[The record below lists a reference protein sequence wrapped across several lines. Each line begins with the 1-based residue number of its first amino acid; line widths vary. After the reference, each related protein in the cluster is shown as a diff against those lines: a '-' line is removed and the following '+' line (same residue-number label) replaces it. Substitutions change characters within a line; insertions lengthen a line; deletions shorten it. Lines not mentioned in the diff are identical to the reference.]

1 VPTVLGFAKKTSS
14 TTLASGSYTEVGE
27 AAISLSQASAINV
40 NASLTAESTQ
50 FQTITCLVKIDGSQ
64 VSNEER
70 ASVTQTVNSGELEDD
85 IANMDVV
92 GSSIYRGSGSET
104 FASGSHTAEVFCT
117 TTEVHTPAVV
127 KNVAIA
133 WTAAS

>member
-1 VPTVLGFAKKTSS
+1 VPTLLGFATKTTS
-14 TTLASGSYTEVGE
+14 TTLAQGSYVQVGE
-27 AAISLSQASAINV
+27 AAISLAKASAINV
-40 NASLTAESTQ
+40 TASLTAESTQ
-50 FQTITCLVKIDGSQ
+50 FQTITCLIKIDGSQ

-70 ASVTQTVNSGELEDD
+70 ASVTQTVNSGEIEDD
-85 IANMDVV
+85 IASLDVV
-92 GSSIYRGSGSET
+92 GSSIYRGAGNET
-104 FASGSHTAEVFCT
+104 DAAGSHTAAVFCT